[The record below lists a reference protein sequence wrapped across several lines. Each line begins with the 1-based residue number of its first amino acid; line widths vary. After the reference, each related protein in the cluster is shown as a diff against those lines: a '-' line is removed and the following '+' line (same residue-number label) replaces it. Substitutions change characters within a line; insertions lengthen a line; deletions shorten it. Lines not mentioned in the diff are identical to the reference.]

1 MFEYLYENLGLDTLW
16 ESLTYYDPAIYCG
29 IIAAVI
35 VFVIEIKLH
44 NRNLIFSGDEKRIQR
59 AKEKGHVISAK
70 QVKCRYRDR
79 DSGRRNY
86 IATYE
91 YEINGMQG
99 KKVIV
104 TNSHPPLSINLY
116 YDVSPK
122 KIFSEYDMGTGSLKI
137 LMYIIPIIVAY
148 FVMRVMGY
156 SG

>member
-1 MFEYLYENLGLDTLW
+1 MFEHLYENLGLDTLW

-44 NRNLIFSGDEKRIQR
+44 NRNLIFSGDEKRLLR

-91 YEINGMQG
+91 YEINGMKV

-104 TNSHPPLSINLY
+104 SKNQPPLSINMY

-122 KIFSEYDMGTGSLKI
+122 KVFSDYDVGTSRLLI
-137 LMYIIPIIVAY
+137 LMYIIPFIAAY
-148 FVMRVMGY
+148 FVMRAMGY

>member
-1 MFEYLYENLGLDTLW
+1 MG
-16 ESLTYYDPAIYCG
+16 ESNILRPAVYCG

-35 VFVIEIKLH
+35 VFIIEIKLH
-44 NRNLIFSGDEKRIQR
+44 NKGLIFSSDEKRLTR

-70 QVKCRYRDR
+70 QVRCRYHDY

-91 YEINGMQG
+91 YEINGTKG

-104 TNSHPPLSINLY
+104 SKTQPPFSINVY

-122 KIFSEYDMGTGSLKI
+122 KVFSDYDVGTSPLRI

-148 FVMRVMGY
+148 FVMRAMGY